1 MIDFSKH
8 FGFIIYAHD
17 FKVVGLLNSALKY
30 ADTLRLLCLK
40 ILMYRQRM
48 K

>member
-17 FKVVGLLNSALKY
+17 FKVVGLLNSAVKY
-30 ADTLRLLCLK
+30 ADDFTLIVPENR
-40 ILMYRQRM
+40 YVSASY
-48 K
+48 